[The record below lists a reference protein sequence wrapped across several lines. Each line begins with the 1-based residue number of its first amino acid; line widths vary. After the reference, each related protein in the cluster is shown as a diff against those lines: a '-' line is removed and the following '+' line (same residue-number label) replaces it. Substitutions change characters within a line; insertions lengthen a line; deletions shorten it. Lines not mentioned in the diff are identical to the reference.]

1 VINSAERRRQLLAAI
16 EAGNI
21 HSQADAVRFLKKA
34 GFVVTQ
40 ATASR
45 DLQALG
51 AVRGRGSGGGMTYQ
65 ISPRLNRLGAEILS
79 IERSE
84 NLLVI
89 KTPPGAAQLV
99 AGIIDQ
105 SSIASILGTI
115 AGDDT
120 IFIALANRS
129 KGASVSRSIGQLI
142 DGKIPSRSGK
152 SRQEQIKRSQVKRR
166 GLR

>member
-1 VINSAERRRQLLAAI
+1 VINSSERRRRLLAAI
-16 EAGNI
+16 EAGEI
-21 HSQADAVRFLKKA
+21 HSQSDAVHFLKKS

-45 DLQALG
+45 DLQSLG
-51 AVRGRGSGGGMTYQ
+51 AVRGRGSDGKMTYQ
-65 ISPRLNRLGAEILS
+65 ISQKLNRLGAEILS
-79 IERSE
+79 IHRSE

-120 IFIALANRS
+120 IFIALTDRS
-129 KGASVSRSIGQLI
+129 KGVSVSRSISELV
-142 DGKIPSRSGK
+142 DGKIETLSKKNMRHRS
-152 SRQEQIKRSQVKRR
+152 KRKGST
-166 GLR
+166 